1 MKLTPQKIIILASI
15 ISFVI
20 ASCAPVVTPTIQ
32 ATMCTGE
39 SCLPP
44 TITPVVKPV
53 PTLTPTVTLGESRQI
68 ASGKVVTF
76 WHSYPLSSSGV
87 INILLD
93 DFNANNQ
100 DGIKVVQKA
109 FFTDDQLELALSE
122 TNESADRPD
131 VVMGETYLLFAM
143 DSQKSLTNLVG
154 YLSDP
159 VIGLSGDQQKG
170 IRQENWDNLTHD
182 GSLVG
187 IPAQRD
193 ATILLY
199 NQSWANSLGF
209 NTTPDT
215 FDEFT
220 LQTKAAFD
228 ANIYHQEKVMRG
240 TGGWLIDIHPETA
253 LAFMGTDFDFN
264 DQEKVFSQP
273 AVQEMFAKLKEQEN
287 LGYAWLG
294 KNSDPIPYFVN
305 RQALFVSALSSELP
319 EIIIHIKT
327 LKMKDEWS
335 IIPYPQISDSANE
348 VSKGYSYG
356 LLAET
361 KEQQMAG
368 WLFIQWMMKPEHQAY
383 IGANQF
389 TIPMDQMAIDQ
400 LINFGNES
408 QLIESLRL
416 MTVNAGDF
424 PSSSYWI
431 LARSILG
438 DGFRQLFQPETKIEM
453 IPSIIDE
460 MDQTYSDYRK

>member
-1 MKLTPQKIIILASI
+1 MKLTLQKTIILASI

-20 ASCAPVVTPTIQ
+20 ASCAPIVTPTIQ
-32 ATMCTGE
+32 ATVCTGE
-39 SCLPP
+39 NCLPP
-44 TITPVVKPV
+44 T
-53 PTLTPTVTLGESRQI
+53 LTPIVTPAPTQTPIISLGETRHI

-87 INILLD
+87 INILID

-109 FFTDDQLELALSE
+109 FFSDDQLELALSE
-122 TNESADRPD
+122 TNVDEEQPD
-131 VVMGETYLLFAM
+131 VVMGESDLLFAI
-143 DSQKSLTNLVG
+143 DAQKTSPNLVN

-159 VIGLSGDQQKG
+159 IIGLSGDQQKG

-182 GSLVG
+182 GRLVG

-193 ATILLY
+193 ALILLY
-199 NQSWANSLGF
+199 NQSWANFLGF
-209 NTTPDT
+209 NTPPDT

-220 LQTKAAFD
+220 SQAKAAFD
-228 ANIYHQEKVMRG
+228 ANIYHQEKTMRG

-253 LAFMGTDFDFN
+253 LAWMGTDFDFN
-264 DQEKVFSQP
+264 DQENVFSQP
-273 AVQEMFAKLKEQEN
+273 VVQEMFTKLKEQEMI
-287 LGYAWLG
+287 GHAWLG
-294 KNSDPIPYFVN
+294 KNEDPIPYFVN
-305 RQALFVSALSSELP
+305 RQALFISALSSEIP
-319 EIIIHIKT
+319 ELIIHMKA

-335 IIPYPQISDSANE
+335 TIPYPQFSDSAND

-408 QLIESLRL
+408 QLIEALRL

-424 PSSSYWI
+424 PSSSNWI

-438 DGFRQLFQPETKIEM
+438 DGFRQLFQPETTVEM
-453 IPSIIDE
+453 IPAIIDE
-460 MDQTYSDYRK
+460 MNQTYSDYRK